1 MYNLD
6 GHEDGVNC
14 LAVSSDDSVLVSGS
28 EDHTARVWSIE
39 DEEPVEDLEDLDEL
53 FDDDA
58 DKKKEEEINE
68 EEEGTKNDASDKL
81 KDDEEFAQERFKR
94 DISVLNFFF
103 DTPII
108 TQIGL
113 EMRVSMFDKLSAIGG
128 TLGLYTGISIITIV
142 ETIWWLIRFVIYA
155 VRRKKFKTPLNNN
168 IVSDVSSP
176 YK

>member
-1 MYNLD
+1 M
-6 GHEDGVNC
+6 
-14 LAVSSDDSVLVSGS
+14 A
-28 EDHTARVWSIE
+28 
-39 DEEPVEDLEDLDEL
+39 
-53 FDDDA
+53 
-58 DKKKEEEINE
+58 EEEALKQE
-68 EEEGTKNDASDKL
+68 LSHYLLDPKNFFIGQKMKDISKAQYKL
-81 KDDEEFAQERFKR
+81 KDDQEFAQERFKR

-155 VRRKKFKTPLNNN
+155 VRRKNYKKPYNNN
-168 IVSDVSSP
+168 IVSIVRSTYNQP
-176 YK
+176 

>member
-1 MYNLD
+1 MKQELNNYLLDPKNLF
-6 GHEDGVNC
+6 
-14 LAVSSDDSVLVSGS
+14 
-28 EDHTARVWSIE
+28 IE
-39 DEEPVEDLEDLDEL
+39 QRIKD
-53 FDDDA
+53 
-58 DKKKEEEINE
+58 I
-68 EEEGTKNDASDKL
+68 TKAQYKL
-81 KDDEEFAQERFKR
+81 NDDEDFAQERFKR

-142 ETIWWLIRFVIYA
+142 ETIWWLIRFVICA
-155 VRRKKFKTPLNNN
+155 VRRKKYEKPQKNN

>member
-1 MYNLD
+1 MKQELNNYLLD
-6 GHEDGVNC
+6 PKNFF
-14 LAVSSDDSVLVSGS
+14 
-28 EDHTARVWSIE
+28 
-39 DEEPVEDLEDLDEL
+39 VEQR
-53 FDDDA
+53 
-58 DKKKEEEINE
+58 
-68 EEEGTKNDASDKL
+68 TKDITKAQYKL

-142 ETIWWLIRFVIYA
+142 ETIWWLIRFIIYG
-155 VRRKKFKTPLNNN
+155 VRRKKYKKSQKNN

-176 YK
+176 YKQH

>member
-1 MYNLD
+1 MKQELNHYLLD
-6 GHEDGVNC
+6 
-14 LAVSSDDSVLVSGS
+14 
-28 EDHTARVWSIE
+28 
-39 DEEPVEDLEDLDEL
+39 P
-53 FDDDA
+53 
-58 DKKKEEEINE
+58 
-68 EEEGTKNDASDKL
+68 KNFFIGQEMKDISKAQYKL
-81 KDDEEFAQERFKR
+81 KDDQEFAQERFKR

-155 VRRKKFKTPLNNN
+155 VRRKNYKKPYNNN
-168 IVSDVSSP
+168 IVSTVRSTYNQP
-176 YK
+176 

>member
-1 MYNLD
+1 MKQELNNYLLD
-6 GHEDGVNC
+6 PKHFFFEQ
-14 LAVSSDDSVLVSGS
+14 
-28 EDHTARVWSIE
+28 R
-39 DEEPVEDLEDLDEL
+39 
-53 FDDDA
+53 
-58 DKKKEEEINE
+58 
-68 EEEGTKNDASDKL
+68 TKDIAQYKL

-142 ETIWWLIRFVIYA
+142 ETIWWLIRFIIYA
-155 VRRKKFKTPLNNN
+155 VRQKKYKKPQNNN

-176 YK
+176 YKQH